1 MDEIERLEQDGR
13 QAFAA
18 AGTSEALEDARVA
31 VLGRSAPL
39 TLALRGVAALEP
51 AERGPR
57 GAALN
62 GVRKRLEAEHAAR
75 AEQLASAE
83 LEARLREDA
92 VDVTLPGTPVP
103 RGVAHLL
110 SQTQRAIEDVFVG
123 LGYRIAE
130 GPEVELEHYNFTA
143 LNTPDDH
150 PAKGETDTLWVS
162 PGVCLR
168 THTSPVQVRT
178 MESQPPPVYVIV
190 PGRVYRRDALD
201 ATHSPQFQQVE
212 GIAVDRGLTLGD
224 LRGTLLHFARELF
237 GPDRE
242 VLLGSDFF
250 PFTEPSVQLSVSCFL
265 CDGKGC
271 RTCKDS
277 GWIEILGA
285 GMVDPNVFG
294 FVEGYDP
301 EEWSGFAFGMGL
313 ERIAMLR
320 HGVDHVRRFYD
331 DDLRFLEQF
340 AGGLR

>member
-1 MDEIERLEQDGR
+1 M
-13 QAFAA
+13 
-18 AGTSEALEDARVA
+18 
-31 VLGRSAPL
+31 
-39 TLALRGVAALEP
+39 
-51 AERGPR
+51 
-57 GAALN
+57 
-62 GVRKRLEAEHAAR
+62 
-75 AEQLASAE
+75 E
-83 LEARLREDA
+83 LERRLREDA

-130 GPEVELEHYNFTA
+130 GPEVEREYYNFTA
-143 LNTPDDH
+143 LNHAEDH
-150 PAKGETDTLWVS
+150 PAKAESDTFWVA
-162 PGVCLR
+162 PGVVLR
-168 THTSPVQVRT
+168 TQTSPMQIRT
-178 MESQPPPVYVIV
+178 MEQQKPPVYVIV
-190 PGRVYRRDALD
+190 PGRVYRPDPLD
-201 ATHSPQFQQVE
+201 ATHSPQFQQIE
-212 GIAVDRGLTLGD
+212 GLAVDRGLTLGD
-224 LRGTLLHFARELF
+224 LKGTLQHFARELF

-242 VLLGSDFF
+242 VLMGSDFF

-265 CDGKGC
+265 CDGRGC
-271 RTCKDS
+271 RTCKES

-294 FVEGYDP
+294 FVGYDP

-320 HGVDHVRRFYD
+320 HGVEHLRRFYD